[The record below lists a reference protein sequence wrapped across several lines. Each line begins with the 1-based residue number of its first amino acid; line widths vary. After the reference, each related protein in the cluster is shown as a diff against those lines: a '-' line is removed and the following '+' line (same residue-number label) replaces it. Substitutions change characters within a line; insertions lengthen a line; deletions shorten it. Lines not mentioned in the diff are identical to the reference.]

1 MPEQINPDSSKYSS
15 EFLSRIWNF
24 FYNLLDLKNGLDK
37 EGTIINIKSNKE
49 MKGAN
54 AWLLMC
60 SIFIASLGL
69 DLNSPAVIIG
79 AMLISPLMSPILGIG
94 LGIGIND
101 RNTLNVSGYH
111 LLIAIG
117 IALVTSTLY
126 FSITSWLEIGKGF
139 TDEIKGRTSPN
150 ILDAMVALIGG
161 LAGIISSSRKDK
173 SNAIPGVAIATA
185 LMPPLCVTGYGIA
198 QLFGYLIG
206 ADNINLDFV
215 NIMFNSFFLFVLN
228 ATLVALG
235 TYFIVR
241 FMDFPSRSFTS

>member
-126 FSITSWLEIGKGF
+126 FSITAI
-139 TDEIKGRTSPN
+139 TASP
-150 ILDAMVALIGG
+150 ALVKRSPVNHF
-161 LAGIISSSRKDK
+161 SSSISVLSIF
-173 SNAIPGVAIATA
+173 SNGSLPV
-185 LMPPLCVTGYGIA
+185 
-198 QLFGYLIG
+198 
-206 ADNINLDFV
+206 
-215 NIMFNSFFLFVLN
+215 S
-228 ATLVALG
+228 G
-235 TYFIVR
+235 TIE
-241 FMDFPSRSFTS
+241 